1 MVKTIRTGAHAYVKY
16 GYEATYAGTAPPDK
30 KFGLQATVSNLSL
43 THNRIDLAQLGQ
55 VEYGTYAYGQQAASM
70 SVGFTLS
77 NPWIFRSILGPS
89 SGTDPFV
96 FGGSYAAPATAQ
108 TLQVEIGVGGSEQDV
123 VRTLKGGV
131 ANSLGLTTSVGNTVQ
146 GNIDL
151 SFGSEGVP
159 RTTGALTAPAKPT
172 AEFPYTFAHGEL
184 TINDVVISELQDVD
198 ITFAQNTNL
207 LYQVGTNQAVD
218 SYRQI
223 FDITGRFRAA
233 FVDKTFLDHTLN
245 QIAKGTGTTYAE
257 TIGGTIELKLAF
269 VKDGDEEIIITG
281 QGLAPT
287 DHGIS
292 GLAPVEPIF
301 EDISWRI
308 KSAIVSAKD
317 TASAEE

>member
-16 GYEATYAGTAPPDK
+16 GYEATYAGTATPDK
-30 KFGLQATVSNLSL
+30 KFGLQDTISNLSL